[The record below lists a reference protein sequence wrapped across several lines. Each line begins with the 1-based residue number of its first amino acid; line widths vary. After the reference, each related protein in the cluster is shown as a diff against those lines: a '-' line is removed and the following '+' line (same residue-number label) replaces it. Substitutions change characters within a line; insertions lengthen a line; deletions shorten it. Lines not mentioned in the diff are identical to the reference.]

1 MKKQYGSKGFIK
13 QTVKH
18 SFVFALTMGALL
30 GLAGCAKTADSGST
44 SGSTAAS
51 SAESTTGS
59 ASASNDSAEVKTIN
73 IGLSSTSSKNH
84 FFTDDGKETG
94 YEYELIKALDE
105 ELPQYSINIITQEFP
120 SLFVSLDASTV
131 DAVVGNLRRSEQR
144 DESYLHTYR
153 AYNYSPYRILVE
165 STDDTINSIADL
177 NGKKLGISQGSLQTT
192 ILDEY
197 QKKNNISIEYVYT
210 KDYTN
215 DLVAG
220 RIDAFISPEFSLEA
234 YNLSFE
240 NIKFKA
246 VGEVIASETGSLADS
261 NAYIYLA
268 HGSEA
273 LRDDLSEAIYKLR
286 ESGKLTELNTK
297 FYDKD
302 YIAEIEVNHEE
313 ELVKELKK

>member
-1 MKKQYGSKGFIK
+1 MKKQNGYRNINK
-13 QTVKH
+13 QMATRTLAAALAVGAL
-18 SFVFALTMGALL
+18 FALT
-30 GLAGCAKTADSGST
+30 GCSSKAAPVSDS
-44 SGSTAAS
+44 S
-51 SAESTTGS
+51 S
-59 ASASNDSAEVKTIN
+59 DVKVIN

-94 YEYELIKALDE
+94 YEYELIQALGK
-105 ELPQYSINIITQEFP
+105 ELPQYSLNIITQEFS
-120 SLFVSLDASTV
+120 SLFVSLDSGTV
-131 DAVVGNLRRSEQR
+131 DAVVGNLRRSDKR

-165 STDDTINSIADL
+165 STNDTIHSIEDL
-177 NGKKLGISQGSLQTT
+177 DGKKLGISQGSLQTS

-246 VGEVIASETGSLADS
+246 VGEVIASEVGSLSDS
-261 NAYIYLA
+261 NTYFYLA
-268 HGSEA
+268 HGSEK
-273 LRDDLSEAIYKLR
+273 LRDDLSEAIYRLR
-286 ESGKLTELNTK
+286 QSGKLSELNTK
-297 FYDKD
+297 FYEKD
-302 YIAEIEVNHEE
+302 YTQEIEVEQEE
-313 ELVKELKK
+313 ALIKELNK

>member
-1 MKKQYGSKGFIK
+1 MKKDYVNTGFLK
-13 QTVKH
+13 KSAKRTL
-18 SFVFALTMGALL
+18 VFALTIGTIL
-30 GLAGCAKTADSGST
+30 GITGCAVSSGTGADSS
-44 SGSTAAS
+44 SSAAS
-51 SAESTTGS
+51 K
-59 ASASNDSAEVKTIN
+59 DSSDVKVIN

-94 YEYELIKALDE
+94 YEYEFIKALDDA
-105 ELPQYSINIITQEFP
+105 LPQYSLNIVTEEFS
-120 SLFVSLDASTV
+120 SLFVSLDAAKV
-131 DAVVGNLRRSEQR
+131 DAVVGNLRRSEKR
-144 DESYLHTYR
+144 DESYLPTYR

-165 STDDTINSIADL
+165 STDNTINSINDL

-192 ILDEY
+192 ILDQY
-197 QKKNNISIEYVYT
+197 QKDHNISIEYVYT

-215 DLVAG
+215 DLVAK

-268 HGSEA
+268 PGSEK
-273 LRDDLSEAIYKLR
+273 LRDELSEAIYQLR
-286 ESGKLTELNTK
+286 QSGKLSELNTK
-297 FYDKD
+297 FYEKD
-302 YIAEIEVNHEE
+302 YTAEIEVNHEE
-313 ELVKELKK
+313 ELIKELKK